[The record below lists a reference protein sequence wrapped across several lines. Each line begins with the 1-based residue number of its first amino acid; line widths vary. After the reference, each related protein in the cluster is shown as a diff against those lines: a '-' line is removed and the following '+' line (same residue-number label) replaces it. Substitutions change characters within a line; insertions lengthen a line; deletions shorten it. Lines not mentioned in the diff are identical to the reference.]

1 MMFCMAGQENMKFNI
16 EDRLIQVTTWT
27 DLTVYETLPT

>member
-1 MMFCMAGQENMKFNI
+1 MICMTGQEHMKFNI